1 MALTRATDKIIANA
15 DGNLNLSG
23 IVTASSFDG
32 SLAASKLTV
41 ALPTLDGS
49 SLTGIAGLGTA
60 LSSDQTSPLSTLYY
74 VNSVMSIGSTIT
86 VDPPP
91 TALAVYTNYAELQI
105 EEGKDL
111 IIESGD
117 VVPDCF
123 DLFVP

>member
-1 MALTRATDKIIANA
+1 
-15 DGNLNLSG
+15 
-23 IVTASSFDG
+23 
-32 SLAASKLTV
+32 
-41 ALPTLDGS
+41 
-49 SLTGIAGLGTA
+49 
-60 LSSDQTSPLSTLYY
+60 
-74 VNSVMSIGSTIT
+74 MSIGSTIT